1 MSDHWTNLDAMS
13 QQLALEPVRRS
24 RIYEEVA
31 ARIRRLIADGRL
43 KPGDKLP
50 PERELATSLGVSRT
64 SVRDAIRTLQ
74 MTGLLEPRQGEGTVV
89 RELSTEVLV
98 APIASALFTRKD
110 LLADLIAVRK
120 MIEPAMAGEAAR
132 HATADEIRQ
141 MEALL
146 SRQAARIES
155 GGLAISEDSA
165 FHDMIARASRNQVVL
180 KVIDV
185 LMDLLREGRE
195 RSLQVRGRP
204 QRSLRGHRQILDA
217 IKRRDGDAAAR
228 AMLNH
233 LEQIEEM
240 LLPERVPAGATAGAP
255 AGTGAGR
262 GG

>member
-1 MSDHWTNLDAMS
+1 MSDHWTNLDVMS
-13 QQLALEPVRRS
+13 QELALEPVRRS
-24 RIYEEVA
+24 KVYEEVA

-50 PERELATSLGVSRT
+50 PERELAVALGVSRT

-89 RELSTEVLV
+89 RELSTEALV
-98 APIASALFTRKD
+98 APIASALLTRKD

-120 MIEPAMAGEAAR
+120 MIEPAMSREAAR
-132 HATADEIRQ
+132 HATPDEIRQ
-141 MEALL
+141 MESIL
-146 SRQAARIES
+146 SRQAARLDA
-155 GGLAISEDSA
+155 GGLAIDEDSA

-195 RSLQVRGRP
+195 RSLQIRGRP
-204 QRSLRGHRQILDA
+204 QRSLRGHRQILEA
-217 IKRRDGDAAAR
+217 IRRRDGDAASR
-228 AMLNH
+228 AMLSH

-240 LLPERVPAGATAGAP
+240 LLPERQPAHAGAT
-255 AGTGAGR
+255 R

>member
-1 MSDHWTNLDAMS
+1 MG
-13 QQLALEPVRRS
+13 QQLSLEPVRRT

-31 ARIRRLIADGRL
+31 ARIQRLIADGRL

-50 PERELATSLGVSRT
+50 PERELAAALGVSRT

-89 RELSTEVLV
+89 RELSTDTLV
-98 APIASALFTRKD
+98 APIASALLARKD
-110 LLADLIAVRK
+110 LLADLMAVRK
-120 MIEPAMAGEAAR
+120 MIEPAIAREAAR
-132 HATADEIRQ
+132 RATPEEIR
-141 MEALL
+141 ELAAILD
-146 SRQAARIES
+146 RQAARVEA
-155 GGLAISEDSA
+155 GGLAIDEDSA

-217 IKRRDGDAAAR
+217 IRRGDGDAAAR
-228 AMLNH
+228 AMLTH

-240 LLPERVPAGATAGAP
+240 LLPERQPAGAA
-255 AGTGAGR
+255 R

>member
-1 MSDHWTNLDAMS
+1 MSDHWTNLDPMS
-13 QQLALEPVRRS
+13 QELALEPVRRS
-24 RIYEEVA
+24 KVYEEVA

-50 PERELATSLGVSRT
+50 PERELAVALGVSRT

-74 MTGLLEPRQGEGTVV
+74 MTGLVEPRQGEGTVV
-89 RELSTEVLV
+89 RELSTEALV
-98 APIASALFTRKD
+98 APIASALLTRRD
-110 LLADLIAVRK
+110 LLADLIAVRR
-120 MIEPAMAGEAAR
+120 MIEPAMARDAAR
-132 HATADEIRQ
+132 HATPDEIRQ
-141 MEALL
+141 MESILT
-146 SRQAARIES
+146 RQAARLEA
-155 GGLAISEDSA
+155 GGLAIDEDSA

-204 QRSLRGHRQILDA
+204 QRSLRGHRQILEA
-217 IKRRDGDAAAR
+217 IRRRDGDAAAR
-228 AMLNH
+228 AMLSH

-240 LLPERVPAGATAGAP
+240 LLPERQPVHAAAASAGAT
-255 AGTGAGR
+255 R

>member
-1 MSDHWTNLDAMS
+1 MSDHWTNLEAMT
-13 QQLALEPVRRS
+13 QELALEPVRRS
-24 RIYEEVA
+24 KIYEEVA

-50 PERELATSLGVSRT
+50 PERELAVALGVSRT

-74 MTGLLEPRQGEGTVV
+74 VTGLLEPRQGEGTVV
-89 RELSTEVLV
+89 RELSTDTLV
-98 APIASALFTRKD
+98 APIASALLARKD

-120 MIEPAMAGEAAR
+120 MIEPAMAHEAAR
-132 HATADEIRQ
+132 HATPDEIRQ
-141 MEALL
+141 MESILT
-146 SRQAARIES
+146 RQAARLET
-155 GGLAISEDSA
+155 GGLAIDEDSA

-204 QRSLRGHRQILDA
+204 QRSLRGHRQILEA
-217 IKRRDGDAAAR
+217 IRRRDGDAASR

-240 LLPERVPAGATAGAP
+240 LLPERQPAHAGAA
-255 AGTGAGR
+255 R

>member
-1 MSDHWTNLDAMS
+1 MSDHWTNLELMDQEIKADELRES
-13 QQLALEPVRRS
+13 LEPVHRTKV
-24 RIYEEVA
+24 YEEVA
-31 ARIRRLIADGRL
+31 VRIRRLIAEGRL

-50 PERELATSLGVSRT
+50 PERELASALGVSRT

-74 MTGLLEPRQGEGTVV
+74 MAGLLEPRQGEGTVV
-89 RELSTEVLV
+89 RELSTKILV
-98 APIASALFTRKD
+98 APIASALLARKD

-120 MIEPAMAGEAAR
+120 MIEPAMAREAAK
-132 HATADEIRQ
+132 HATPDEIRH
-141 MEALL
+141 METILA
-146 SRQAARIES
+146 RQAARLEA
-155 GGLAISEDSA
+155 GGLAIEEDSA

-217 IKRRDGDAAAR
+217 IRRRDGEAAAR

-240 LLPERVPAGATAGAP
+240 LLPERQPVPAGAA
-255 AGTGAGR
+255 R